1 MPMLSQY
8 RGLCMRQILI
18 LAAAVLAIGG
28 FAARY
33 LDQAAVPQPAHAAA
47 VQSNGDSVRPA
58 TSSRS
63 LTLETGQDGHY
74 PVEARIEG
82 RRIDF
87 IVDTGASLVILRE
100 SDAARVGIR
109 PMRSDYT
116 ATVSTA
122 NGKIKAARAS
132 LDRVE
137 VGGITVENVQ
147 ALVLPD
153 EALWKNLLGMS
164 FLSRLKR
171 YEVANGRMILEQ

>member
-1 MPMLSQY
+1 VVPP
-8 RGLCMRQILI
+8 
-18 LAAAVLAIGG
+18 
-28 FAARY
+28 AAR
-33 LDQAAVPQPAHAAA
+33 AAA
-47 VQSNGDSVRPA
+47 VQPVSQPQASC
-58 TSSRS
+58 RS
-63 LTLETGQDGHY
+63 LTLETGHDGHF

-100 SDAARVGIR
+100 SDAAQIGFR

-122 NGKIKAARAS
+122 NGKIKAAPFK
-132 LDRVE
+132 LDRIE
-137 VGGITVENVQ
+137 VGGITVYDVP

-171 YEVANGRMILEQ
+171 YEVANGRMVLEQ